1 MACNGYSNNP
11 LDIVGAVWL
20 AVRYKEASM
29 GAAEFMVSREGLKIL
44 KKMLNDSRHRHGSPS
59 LKARTCSDG
68 EEEFMENANNTTG
81 GESGFTDMDS
91 PMPARWRAADKWL
104 DGGSSPPNQSG
115 GDDEV
120 ELWDEE
126 SFGSS
131 SRLRSPSSVIF
142 ASCSASPRKASPQM
156 YRGSPC
162 RPGSSADGGSSFLI
176 PDFPDTPPYKTFK
189 KLRLC
194 DTLQTPKSLLSRARV
209 SGPGSSSRRVALF
222 EKVEAMEKSLSDRR
236 RQTPLVN
243 FNPFTPDSIFIWSA
257 TQEGNRKRAHWNDFR
272 GEDMEARDAEGE
284 EEILPPSKRITMMES
299 NLMSRYTSEFLK
311 LEKIGCGEFGAVF
324 KCVKR
329 LDGCIYTIKRS
340 KKPLAGSVDEQN
352 ALWEVYAHTV
362 LGQHPHVV
370 RYYSAWAEDDHM
382 LIQKEYCNSGTR
394 SDIITE
400 NYRHLGFLSE
410 LELKDLL
417 LQVSQRLKYIH
428 SMSLVHMDIK
438 PSNIFISRKSVARC
452 DECDEDNELT
462 TSIIYKIGD
471 LGHVTRVNNLQVE
484 EGDSRYLAN
493 EVLQEVYCSN
503 LAKADI
509 FALALTVVSASGA
522 DPLPTNRDK
531 WHEIRRGKLPTIPQ
545 VLSPAFVSLLKLMIH
560 RNPTRRP
567 SASNLIKH
575 PVLLT
580 AARMSADQLRVELN
594 AEKFKNALLQKELK
608 KAQMARAAAEEK
620 VLSTVRILTCSTVQS
635 GTKTSRLIGKKMSQS
650 VSLTSY

>member
-1 MACNGYSNNP
+1 MSN
-11 LDIVGAVWL
+11 
-20 AVRYKEASM
+20 Y
-29 GAAEFMVSREGLKIL
+29 
-44 KKMLNDSRHRHGSPS
+44 SRHRHGSPS
-59 LKARTCSDG
+59 PKARTIRQKLQFSCSDG
-68 EEEFMENANNTTG
+68 EDEFIEDVNNSTG
-81 GESGFTDMDS
+81 GESGFTEMDS
-91 PMPARWRAADKWL
+91 PMPARRRAADKRL
-104 DGGSSPPNQSG
+104 DGGSSPLNQSG

-126 SFGSS
+126 SFGSLS
-131 SRLRSPSSVIF
+131 HLRSPSSVIF
-142 ASCSASPRKASPQM
+142 TNCSASPRKAPRM

-162 RPGSSADGGSSFLI
+162 RPGSPDDGGSSSPI
-176 PDFPDTPPYKTFK
+176 PDCPDTPPHKTFK
-189 KLRLC
+189 KLRLF
-194 DTLQTPKSLLSRARV
+194 DTPQTPKSLLSRARV

-222 EKVEAMEKSLSDRR
+222 KKVEAEEKSLSDRR

-243 FNPFTPDSIFIWSA
+243 FNPFTPDSIFIQSA
-257 TQEGNRKRAHWNDFR
+257 TQQRVNRKRAHWNDSS
-272 GEDMEARDAEGE
+272 GEDMEASDAEGE

-299 NLMSRYTSEFLK
+299 NMMSRYTSEFLE

-329 LDGCIYTIKRS
+329 LDGCIYAIKRS

-352 ALWEVYAHTV
+352 ALREVYAHAV

-382 LIQKEYCNSGTR
+382 LIQNEYCNGGTL
-394 SDIITE
+394 SDVITE
-400 NYRHLGFLSE
+400 NYRRLGFLSE

-417 LQVSQRLKYIH
+417 LQVAQGLKYIH

-438 PSNIFISRKSVARC
+438 PSNIFISRKSVASC
-452 DECDEDNELT
+452 DECDEGDELT
-462 TSIIYKIGD
+462 TSVIYKIGD
-471 LGHVTRVNNLQVE
+471 LGHVTRVNNPQVE

-493 EVLQEVYCSN
+493 EVLQEDYSS

-522 DPLPTNRDK
+522 DPLPTNGDK

-560 RNPTRRP
+560 PDPTGRP
-567 SASNLIKH
+567 SASDLIKH

-620 VLSTVRILTCSTVQS
+620 VLSTDRILTRSTVQS
-635 GTKTSRLIGKKMSQS
+635 GTRTSRLIGKKMSRS
-650 VSLTSY
+650 VSLTIY